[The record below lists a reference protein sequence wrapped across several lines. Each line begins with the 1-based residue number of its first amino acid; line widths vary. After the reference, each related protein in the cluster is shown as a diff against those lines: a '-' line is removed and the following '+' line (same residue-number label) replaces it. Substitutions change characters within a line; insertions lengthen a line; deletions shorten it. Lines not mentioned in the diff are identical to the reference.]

1 MCPPAG
7 HHADSISSSQG
18 LFQQLVTYPLET
30 VRTRLSVGEGL
41 GLRYNSIMHCARDL
55 VAKEGFSAF
64 YKGVLPTILSGAPYV
79 GMQMTFY
86 DVFKRSL
93 PPTED
98 PVMKVLA
105 PLLPGT
111 MAGVLAQ
118 TITYPGDTIRRRLQ
132 TDGAGGRALQ
142 YKGTWDCVK
151 VTIAKEGVAGFY
163 QGVGTNII
171 RCIPGAGIQFVAY
184 EAFRSLLKAN

>member
-1 MCPPAG
+1 M
-7 HHADSISSSQG
+7 
-18 LFQQLVTYPLET
+18 TYPLET
-30 VRTRLSVGEGL
+30 LRTRLSVGEGL

-55 VAKEGFSAF
+55 VAKEGAGAF

-86 DVFKRSL
+86 DVFKRSM
-93 PPTED
+93 PKVED
-98 PVMKVLA
+98 PVLGVLA
-105 PLLPGT
+105 SLLPGT
-111 MAGVLAQ
+111 LAGVLAQ

-142 YKGTWDCVK
+142 YKGTWDCCR
-151 VTIAKEGVAGFY
+151 TTLAKEGVAGFY

-171 RCIPGAGIQFVAY
+171 RCIPGAGIQFLAY
-184 EAFRSLLKAN
+184 ETFRSMLNAS